1 MNSEA
6 TWPELQGSYGL
17 VLLYKHSPVCFVC
30 AWTMRAVRAFA
41 RKYSDIQVRV
51 IDVFEES
58 ELSDRISKELDI
70 GHASPQA

>member
-1 MNSEA
+1 
-6 TWPELQGSYGL
+6 
-17 VLLYKHSPVCFVC
+17 
-30 AWTMRAVRAFA
+30 MRAVRAFA

-51 IDVFEES
+51 IDVFEER